1 MIANLEFPSM
11 TPQEYLE
18 WEPTQEM
25 RYEYFN
31 GEIVLMT
38 GGTKP
43 HNRIALNLAIAL
55 DNQLRGGNCEV
66 YITDI
71 KVVIP
76 TRGNYFYPDLVVTCD
91 LRDRNNNQLIN
102 YPTLIIE
109 VLSPS
114 TEVFDRSEKFA
125 QYRTIET
132 LQEYVL
138 IHSQRISVEVFRRN
152 EQNLWV
158 LHPYE
163 SGDTVTLAS
172 VGLSLPI
179 AEIYR
184 QVDLDFSELS
194 SEN

>member
-11 TPQEYLE
+11 TPQKYLE
-18 WEPTQEM
+18 WEPIQEM

-31 GEIVLMT
+31 GEVVAMT

-55 DNQLRGGNCEV
+55 DNQLRDGNCEV

-109 VLSPS
+109 LLSPS

-138 IHSQRISVEVFRRN
+138 IHSQRISVEVFQRN

-179 AEIYR
+179 QEIYR

-194 SEN
+194 SEA